1 MQIKMKRNKIYLI
14 LLIISLSTNLYF
26 GYVLIKEK
34 SLSMRK
40 EYFKEELLDV
50 SENGYALSRMRLE
63 LEPLE
68 ALPYAIFCADEKSDG
83 LACYEVYDILKTMY
97 KERDMDM
104 PKHSRAVALS
114 YLRRGA
120 NLGDEFCKDV
130 LYRFGE

>member
-1 MQIKMKRNKIYLI
+1 MKKNKICLI
-14 LLIISLSTNLYF
+14 MLIISLSANLF
-26 GYVLIKEK
+26 LGYYLLKGK

-40 EYFKEELLDV
+40 EYFKEELLDD
-50 SENGYALSRMRLE
+50 SENGYALSRMRME

-97 KERDMDM
+97 EERDMDM

-120 NLGDEFCKDV
+120 NLGDTFCKDA
-130 LYRFGE
+130 LYRFE